1 MIAVFVLGAWVLGL
15 AFFLVLLKG
24 HQASGGGDER

>member
-1 MIAVFVLGAWVLGL
+1 MVFVILGAWVLGL

-24 HQASGGGDER
+24 HQASGGGEER